1 MKIIDFQ
8 PGAYRNLP
16 PRAIHF
22 TRPAE
27 FAPQEDNGCSIR
39 FLVGKNGTGKT
50 NILRFLASIF
60 LAIEEDYRRP
70 RPNSPAYTVPYRI
83 VYELHGT
90 RIEIK
95 STGEGRNGVTF
106 TIDGQALEAGEIP
119 ARDQV
124 LPTNV
129 LVYTS
134 GDYRDWQSLFRPG
147 DPEGDE
153 EQADTDW
160 NVLRL
165 EEEFSP
171 TQTAPSSQPGF
182 GEKGIRPSGHTIV
195 SKSDMSLTDQTPSA
209 EDGSSS
215 PDTANGPQAAMP
227 PEFLSDNRRVN
238 LASATHLPLALL
250 AALLD
255 HQFHNRESSAL
266 HDALA
271 EVNLRLLAFS
281 LEHYFDENGSPYR
294 EQLVDL
300 FNLATRKIVQWENQ
314 LWVYD
319 VGEIEVQSGATKL
332 QQLAEKQPPFNYYQM
347 LCNLQEHGVLVNANL
362 VIEYTPDER
371 TGQPKRVLL
380 TDDLSDGEFAFIS
393 RMALIYLLNEK
404 ECLFLLDEPEV
415 HFNDDWKRNLV
426 DSIERALTQP
436 EKTDSEVILTTHA
449 SIVLTDAY
457 PDEIILMTF
466 AGQEDNIPLTFAA
479 EQGEVL
485 RAIFGSDR
493 SVGRRAMNDVEEKI
507 KNGTDKELEDL
518 LNQVGPGYL
527 RFKIVREL
535 ERRVSSNQQ
544 DKLSSP
550 RQTE

>member
-22 TRPAE
+22 TRPVE
-27 FAPQEDNGCSIR
+27 TAPQEDNGCSIR

-50 NILRFLASIF
+50 NILRFLSSIF

-70 RPNSPAYTVPYRI
+70 RPNSPAYTVPYRL
-83 VYELHGT
+83 VYKLHGT
-90 RIEIK
+90 RIEIN
-95 STGEGRNGVTF
+95 STGKGRNGVIF
-106 TIDGQALEAGEIP
+106 TIKGKAGEAGEIP

-134 GDYRDWQSLFRPG
+134 GDYRDWKSLFRPG
-147 DPEGDE
+147 DLEGNE
-153 EQADTDW
+153 EQIETDW
-160 NVLRL
+160 LFVRREDELPPYQAIPSGKPEDVETNSSPSDTSPIDETPS
-165 EEEFSP
+165 EEDVS
-171 TQTAPSSQPGF
+171 SSQDN
-182 GEKGIRPSGHTIV
+182 TI
-195 SKSDMSLTDQTPSA
+195 SLNVTM
-209 EDGSSS
+209 
-215 PDTANGPQAAMP
+215 PQG
-227 PEFLSDNRRVN
+227 FLSGNRRVT
-238 LASATHLPLALL
+238 LASTFQLKFALL

-255 HQFHNRESSAL
+255 HQFHNRETSAL
-266 HDALA
+266 HDALK

-281 LEHYFDENGSPYR
+281 LQLHFDDTAPPYR
-294 EQLVDL
+294 EQLVL
-300 FNLATRKIVQWENQ
+300 FRKMTSTTIQQWENQ

-319 VGEIEVQSGATKL
+319 LGEIDVQSGATRL
-332 QQLAEKQPPFNYYQM
+332 QQLAENQPPFNFYQM
-347 LCNLQEHGVLVNANL
+347 LCNLQEQGFLLDANL

-371 TGQPKRVLL
+371 TGQPKRILL
-380 TDDLSDGEFAFIS
+380 ADDLSDGEFAFIS

-457 PDEIILMTF
+457 PDEIILMTY

-485 RAIFGSDR
+485 RAIFGSER
-493 SVGRRAMNDVEEKI
+493 SVGRRAMNEVEDKIQNGAEK
-507 KNGTDKELEDL
+507 DLEDL

-544 DKLSSP
+544 DNLSST

>member
-16 PRAIHF
+16 PRVIHF
-22 TRPAE
+22 ARQAE
-27 FAPQEDNGCSIR
+27 PAPQEENGCSIR

-70 RPNSPAYTVPYRI
+70 RPHSPAYTVPYRL

-90 RIEIK
+90 RIEITSVGK
-95 STGEGRNGVTF
+95 GRNGVTF
-106 TIDGQALEAGEIP
+106 TINGEARPEGEIP
-119 ARDQV
+119 ARDQI

-134 GDYRDWQSLFRPG
+134 GDYRDWLTLFRPG
-147 DPEGDE
+147 DLEGE
-153 EQADTDW
+153 EQTDADW

-165 EEEFSP
+165 EEEGSP
-171 TQTAPSSQPGF
+171 NQPNQA
-182 GEKGIRPSGHTIV
+182 GEFDSAGTSG
-195 SKSDMSLTDQTPSA
+195 
-209 EDGSSS
+209 GSSEAGLTNDPS
-215 PDTANGPQAAMP
+215 IENEP
-227 PEFLSDNRRVN
+227 PADPLPAIRRVS
-238 LASATHLPLALL
+238 LASTTQLKFALL

-255 HQFHNRESSAL
+255 HQFHNRETSAL

-281 LEHYFDENGSPYR
+281 LQIHLDDVVHPYR
-294 EQLVDL
+294 DQLHSL
-300 FNLATRKIVQWENQ
+300 FQLASRTIQQWENQ

-319 VGEIEVQSGATKL
+319 LGEIVVPTSATKL
-332 QQLAEKQPPFNYYQM
+332 QQLAEKQPPFNFYQM
-347 LCNLQEHGVLVNANL
+347 LCNLEEQGALLNANL
-362 VIEYTPDER
+362 VIEYTPDSR

-380 TDDLSDGEFAFIS
+380 ANDLSDGEFAFIS

-404 ECLFLLDEPEV
+404 DCLFLLDEPEV

-426 DSIERALTQP
+426 DSIERALTEP
-436 EKTDSEVILTTHA
+436 DTTDSEVVLTTHA

-457 PDEIILMTF
+457 PDEIILMTY

-485 RAIFGSDR
+485 RAIFGSER

-507 KNGTDKELEDL
+507 KYGTDKDLEEM

-544 DKLSSP
+544 NNLSSP